1 MRRARVGV
9 TGFMLLMV
17 VTSCVT
23 ASAGSG
29 SAGSGGDVFTPAEL
43 EQHQGDDLLALIMRT
58 RPTWLHMRRSPT
70 ADQPDTNPIVV
81 VIDGVP
87 QQPGLDPLRV
97 LKVSDLRDV
106 RRLSPSDATMRFG
119 TNMTAG
125 AILVATKR

>member
-1 MRRARVGV
+1 MRRAHVGV
-9 TGFMLLMV
+9 TALMLVMA

-23 ASAGSG
+23 ASAG
-29 SAGSGGDVFTPAEL
+29 AGSGASAGDVITAAEL
-43 EQHQGDDLLALIMRT
+43 EQHQGEDLLALIMRS
-58 RPTWLHMRRSPT
+58 RPTWLHMRRQPT
-70 ADQPDTNPIVV
+70 ADQPDTNPMVV

-125 AILVATKR
+125 AILVTTKR

>member
-1 MRRARVGV
+1 MRRAHVGV
-9 TGFMLLMV
+9 TALMLVMA

-23 ASAGSG
+23 ASAGGGTGG
-29 SAGSGGDVFTPAEL
+29 SAGDVITAAEL
-43 EQHQGDDLLALIMRT
+43 EQHQGEDLLALIMRS
-58 RPTWLHMRRSPT
+58 RPTWLHMRRQPT
-70 ADQPDTNPIVV
+70 ADQPDTNPMVV

-125 AILVATKR
+125 AILVTTKR